1 MFLRSFLL
9 QQAAAEAAQSE
20 GLQIPVAAA
29 GVLAR
34 KKHCSAMTFV
44 SIPFYKRSVRQMSVK
59 KKKKQGVALLF
70 FLAESEGFEPPVAV
84 TLRRFSK
91 PLP

>member
-1 MFLRSFLL
+1 MRSFLL

-20 GLQIPVAAA
+20 GLQILVAAA

-44 SIPFYKRSVRQMSVK
+44 SIPFYKRSVRQMSVN
-59 KKKKQGVALLF
+59 KKKQGVALLF
-70 FLAESEGFEPPVAV
+70 FLRKVRDSNP
-84 TLRRFSK
+84 R
-91 PLP
+91 

>member
-1 MFLRSFLL
+1 MRSFLL

-44 SIPFYKRSVRQMSVK
+44 SIPFYKRSVRQMSVNK
-59 KKKKQGVALLF
+59 KNKASPCFF
-70 FLAESEGFEPPVAV
+70 FLRKVRDSNP
-84 TLRRFSK
+84 R
-91 PLP
+91 